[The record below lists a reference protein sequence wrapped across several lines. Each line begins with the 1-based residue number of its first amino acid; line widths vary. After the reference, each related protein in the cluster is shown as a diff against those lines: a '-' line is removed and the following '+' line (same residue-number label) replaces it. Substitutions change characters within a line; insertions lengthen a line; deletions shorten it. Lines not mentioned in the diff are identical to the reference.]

1 MSLITDTVQSNLPF
15 RRKTTPSGWIS
26 FNAVCCHH
34 NGTGADTRQRGGII
48 INGEGVSYHCFN
60 CQFKASWQPGRT
72 ISIKFK
78 KLLQWLGVSDDL
90 ITKCTLDALKLKE
103 DGTGSDYVSQL
114 PVFLDKALP
123 RGARPI
129 TEYLDDPPSELVPV
143 LEYLQ
148 SRNLYLEDY
157 TFCWTDE
164 EGFNNRVIVPYFYQG
179 RIVGYTGRKITE
191 GKPKYI
197 SEQQPGYVFNVDRQF
212 DDRKFVIVCEGQFDA
227 ISIDGVAIMGSEL
240 SEPQRLI
247 IDQIKKQIV
256 VVPDKDHEGP
266 KIVEQAIEFGW
277 AVSFPDWG
285 SYKDANECV
294 QHHGRL
300 YTLDRIIKGIQFTE
314 LKIRLKAKT
323 WFKENNDDEM
333 AA

>member
-1 MSLITDTVQSNLPF
+1 MSLITDTVQTNLPF
-15 RRKTTPSGWIS
+15 KRKTTPSGWIS

-72 ISIKFK
+72 VSFKFK
-78 KLLQWLGVSDDL
+78 KLMQWLGVSDDL

-103 DGTGSDYVSQL
+103 DGTGSDYVSKL

-123 RGARPI
+123 MGAQSI
-129 TEYLDDPPSELVPV
+129 ISYIDNPPDELLPV
-143 LEYLQ
+143 LEYIG

-157 TFCWTDE
+157 PFYWTPE
-164 EGFNNRVIVPYFYQG
+164 EGFTNRLIVPYYYQG
-179 RIVGYTGRKITE
+179 RIVGFTARKITS

-197 SEQQPGYVFNVDRQF
+197 SEQQPGYVFNLDNQT
-212 DDRKFVIVCEGQFDA
+212 DDKKFVIVVEGQFDA
-227 ISIDGVAIMGSEL
+227 ISTGGVAIMGSEA
-240 SEPQRLI
+240 SESQRIL
-247 IDQIKKQIV
+247 IDQLKRPVI
-256 VVPDKDHEGP
+256 VVPDRDHEGP

-277 AVSFPDWG
+277 SVSFPNWG
-285 SYKDANECV
+285 PYKDANECI

-300 YTLDRIIKGIQFTE
+300 YTLYHIVQAVQNTE
-314 LKIRLKAKT
+314 LKIRLRAKS
-323 WFKENNDDEM
+323 WFKEVADENVN
-333 AA
+333 

>member
-1 MSLITDTVQSNLPF
+1 MSLITDTVQAHLPF
-15 RRKTTPSGWIS
+15 KRKTTPSGWIS

-72 ISIKFK
+72 VSIKFK
-78 KLLQWLGVSDDL
+78 RLMQWLGITDDL

-114 PVFLDKALP
+114 PVFFDKALP
-123 RGARPI
+123 RGAEPI
-129 TEYLDDPPSELVPV
+129 SSYLTDPPEKLIAVI
-143 LEYLQ
+143 EYLQ

-157 TFCWTDE
+157 PFYWTSE
-164 EGFNNRVIVPYFYQG
+164 EGFDNRLIVPYFYQG

-197 SEQQPGYVFNVDRQF
+197 SEQQPGYVFNLDNQF

-227 ISIDGVAIMGSEL
+227 ISADAVAVMGSEL
-240 SEPQRLI
+240 SDGQRLL
-247 IDQIKKQIV
+247 IDQIKKPVI

-277 AVSFPDWG
+277 AVSFPNWG
-285 SYKDANECV
+285 NYKDINECV

-300 YTLDRIIKGIQFTE
+300 YTLDKIIKGTQSTE
-314 LKIRLKAKT
+314 LKIRLRAKT
-323 WFKENNDDEM
+323 WFKEDDN
-333 AA
+333 ATNT